1 MKIIKR
7 DQSFQIYDRQKISR
21 AVSAAFESVGHSL
34 SEVQKEV
41 LLDQVEVQ
49 IRTAGEIAPVSV
61 EQIQDWVEQALMQQ
75 GCYEEARHYILY
87 DDIELMPEE
96 EVFGP
101 TCADRSISCAGLY
114 QMMKFWPA
122 AVSCSGILL
131 SRECRW
137 RF

>member
-49 IRTAGEIAPVSV
+49 IRGRTEDGRAFASNIMTAP
-61 EQIQDWVEQALMQQ
+61 
-75 GCYEEARHYILY
+75 
-87 DDIELMPEE
+87 
-96 EVFGP
+96 
-101 TCADRSISCAGLY
+101 
-114 QMMKFWPA
+114 
-122 AVSCSGILL
+122 L
-131 SRECRW
+131 SRILKDGVI
-137 RF
+137 